1 MTDRVNMR
9 MAGVP
14 ERSFRKYA
22 SGLVRLGYRVG
33 RVEQMETGIAA
44 AQRKEESGGK
54 NSICAREMC
63 QILTC
68 GTLVEEDML
77 EGPDANLLLIVHEAG
92 ERRFGICLAE
102 CSSGEF
108 WLGQFDDDSN
118 YTQLETVLLRHR
130 PREVVWPKDAAG
142 LAMLSKPALK
152 LIKGLLPNASFVA
165 LTHETEF
172 WSAERTKTE
181 TFTCGCFEPDASG
194 SLQLPPVLS
203 RVLADPASS
212 AALRA
217 WGGALSYLRSLL
229 LEGEVVPG
237 ASVADYCEYAR
248 PRYMQLDGHTLNNL
262 ELLRRPD
269 SFLSAKSDTS
279 GSLLSVID
287 RTCTAMGRRLLHQW
301 ICSPLAERAAILQ
314 RQTAVAFFAQSQDAL
329 SALTRVLRPLPD
341 LDRAIVRLQAQA
353 RKKSHGVMF
362 DDATAREVQGLVAI
376 VDAFYSL
383 AAACTAV
390 KQHLQTHGAP
400 SLVGVSIPATLDSTL
415 SAFVSQF
422 NLKRARSD
430 STVAPEPGVN
440 PEYDASA
447 ASLDGVIAE
456 LNSHLEEVKRT
467 TKCKDVDFYSA
478 AHGKEPFQL
487 EFPAAWIDRNGAP
500 ASMTIMSQTKT
511 VKRYWD
517 SRTKALVQRY
527 RIAHEAVE
535 CAQQGTVRA
544 LMAKLSDACAPMKA
558 AVAALAHLDCLM
570 SLSHTQ
576 VSVLLFIFVP
586 LNERPCAATARWS
599 NLPARICFRR

>member
-1 MTDRVNMR
+1 MFCFSYEGDADVGVREFGLKMTDRVNMR

-44 AQRKEESGGK
+44 AQRKEESGSK
-54 NSICAREMC
+54 SSICAREMC
-63 QILTC
+63 QILTR

-77 EGPDANLLLIVHEAG
+77 EGPDANVLLIVHETG

-130 PREVVWPKDAAG
+130 PREVVWPKDTAG
-142 LAMLSKPALK
+142 LPMISKPALK
-152 LIKGLLPNASFVA
+152 LIKGLLPSASFVA
-165 LTHETEF
+165 LWHETEF
-172 WSAERTKTE
+172 WTAERTKTE
-181 TFTCGCFEPDASG
+181 TFTCGCFDRDSTG
-194 SLQLPPVLS
+194 SLELPPVLT
-203 RVLADPASS
+203 RVLADSSSS
-212 AALRA
+212 AAARA

-229 LEGEVVPG
+229 LESEVVPG
-237 ASVADYCEYAR
+237 ATVMDYCEYAR
-248 PRYMQLDGHTLNNL
+248 PRFMQLDGHTLSNL

-269 SFLSAKSDTS
+269 AFLSAKCDSN

-301 ICSPLAERAAILQ
+301 ICSPLADRGAILQ
-314 RQTAVAFFAQSQDAL
+314 RQSAISFFAKNHDVL
-329 SALTRVLRPLPD
+329 SAISRVLRPLPD

-383 AAACTAV
+383 SAACTAV
-390 KQHLQTHGAP
+390 KQNLQSVGAP
-400 SLVGVSIPATLDSTL
+400 SLVGVCIPTTLDSTL
-415 SAFVSQF
+415 AAFVSQF
-422 NLKRARSD
+422 NLKRARSE
-430 STVAPEPGVN
+430 STVAPEAGVN
-440 PEYDASA
+440 QEYDTSA
-447 ASLDGVIAE
+447 ASLDAVVAE
-456 LNSHLEEVKRT
+456 LNAHLEEVKRA
-467 TKCKDVDFYSA
+467 TKCKDVEFYSA
-478 AHGKEPFQL
+478 MHGKEPFQL

-500 ASMTIMSQTKT
+500 ASMTIMSQTKA

-535 CAQQGTVRA
+535 SAQQGAVRE
-544 LMAKLSDACAPMKA
+544 LMSKLSDACSPMKA
-558 AVAALAHLDCLM
+558 AVSALAHLDCLM

-576 VSVLLFIFVP
+576 VRCQRFFMI
-586 LNERPCAATARWS
+586 
-599 NLPARICFRR
+599 LP